1 MSLRS
6 LSRRAFAGLLGTF
19 GAPLIMLLALPGGAR
34 RPRRIDAVA
43 PVVPSSLNRELA
55 AGAPVFKICRDQT
68 YALCAVASC
77 FVFDQVAY
85 CKCDVEQGDSI
96 SLPFEFDG
104 QDVCSVNAEGPA
116 NGFMV
121 STFSLPASV
130 VEGGDQALYTCS
142 AGTADGS
149 YAQCDG
155 GLCFTSTEASPS
167 FPGFDE
173 PLAEG
178 QIICS
183 CPITTA
189 APGETAFGYQIA
201 GPFPCEDSFFENC
214 SSASDQPENR
224 VHHPGRRADR
234 RPAASDAAARR
245 RGAAA
250 QPVPVAG
257 RQRNLARPASTV
269 SRIDPKACAPPPASR
284 APGSAQSASS
294 SMVTP
299 GSGLS

>member
-1 MSLRS
+1 MSELAGAGHSGEPRAGPQGGGWASPRS
-6 LSRRAFAGLLGTF
+6 LSRRAFAGLLGTL
-19 GAPLIMLLALPGGAR
+19 GAPLIMLLALPGGA
-34 RPRRIDAVA
+34 PATEIDAVA

-130 VEGGDQALYTCS
+130 MEGGDQALYTCS

-155 GLCFTSTEASPS
+155 GLCFTSREK
-167 FPGFDE
+167 
-173 PLAEG
+173 
-178 QIICS
+178 
-183 CPITTA
+183 
-189 APGETAFGYQIA
+189 
-201 GPFPCEDSFFENC
+201 
-214 SSASDQPENR
+214 R
-224 VHHPGRRADR
+224 
-234 RPAASDAAARR
+234 
-245 RGAAA
+245 
-250 QPVPVAG
+250 
-257 RQRNLARPASTV
+257 
-269 SRIDPKACAPPPASR
+269 
-284 APGSAQSASS
+284 
-294 SMVTP
+294 
-299 GSGLS
+299 

>member
-1 MSLRS
+1 VSLRS
-6 LSRRAFAGLLGTF
+6 RSRRAFARLLGTL
-19 GAPLIMLLALPGGAR
+19 GAPLIMLLALPGGPPATE
-34 RPRRIDAVA
+34 IDPDGAT

-130 VEGGDQALYTCS
+130 VEGEDQALYTCS

-149 YAQCDG
+149 YAQCDD

-173 PLAEG
+173 PLGEG

-189 APGETAFGYQIA
+189 APGQTAFGYQIA

-214 SSASDQPENR
+214 SSARTNQRTGSTIP
-224 VHHPGRRADR
+224 V
-234 RPAASDAAARR
+234 
-245 RGAAA
+245 GA
-250 QPVPVAG
+250 PTGVPRLLTRLLDGEVPPL
-257 RQRNLARPASTV
+257 NLCPSP
-269 SRIDPKACAPPPASR
+269 S
-284 APGSAQSASS
+284 GGG
-294 SMVTP
+294 TP
-299 GSGLS
+299 